1 MAEMIIPGTYIDV
14 RAEGLI
20 SAGRIATGIVGV
32 VGTAASGPVNSP
44 VTLSG
49 FANARD
55 MFGLPDDFNQP
66 EDGSNPLTLVR
77 ALQLIYG
84 NGASTVI
91 AVRAAGSSRASAT
104 YSLLSDKGET
114 VVTLTAKTPGTW
126 ANDMQVVTEKA
137 TEDCRIQGET
147 QTDSFTKL
155 QFSRIVESPQTL
167 IRVQQGVTRATKTFK
182 VVMKRVV
189 RKEMVVPNV
198 SGRFFL
204 ANTPVVAVPAVNC
217 VRVLDASGT
226 KVAEYKDPNILY
238 GAGSPPA
245 AAEIR
250 VATDTGEITFGTPPK
265 ASQQVEAMYAVDH
278 TPPQPGE
285 VLITSWD
292 GTLTFA
298 SNEAPVKAN
307 GDRLMANYVV
317 DRTACVR
324 VSLMQGPTVERHVVP
339 GGTVLA
345 DQINN
350 SSQLATATADATN
363 GQKLPKAGVSGF
375 MGTGTNTAGNNGA
388 AATADDYGTGLDAI
402 SNMIVNI
409 VHLAG
414 QNSAA
419 MGDILVNHLNA
430 TADTDHERIGVI
442 GAPGSSVDTF
452 LGHTLASDRV
462 VLVAPGIVFP
472 NGPALPPAY
481 AAAAVTGMISG
492 AAPQTSLT
500 NMPVNV
506 PGLTIAFNRGQQ
518 QQLIQRNVVAIADKE
533 GFRVI
538 KGVTTAGQGTPF
550 SNISIRRIVDYAKY
564 GVRSGANSYLGRLN
578 NSRVRGA
585 LKATLDAF
593 LTRMVQDEMLTGY
606 QLEVT
611 ATRAQE
617 IAGEVS
623 VTMTILPTFSID
635 YIRVT
640 MVLK

>member
-44 VTLSG
+44 ITLSG

-55 MFGLPDDFNQP
+55 IFGLPDDFNQP
-66 EDGSNPLTLVR
+66 ENGSNPLTLVR

-91 AVRAAGSSRASAT
+91 AVRAAGSSKASAT
-104 YSLLSDKGET
+104 YALLSDKGET

-147 QTDSFTKL
+147 LTDSFNKL
-155 QFSRIVESPQTL
+155 RFSRIMESPQNQ
-167 IRVQQGVTRATKTFK
+167 IRVQQGITKATKSFK
-182 VVMKRVV
+182 VVMKRVIK
-189 RKEMVVPNV
+189 RELVVPNA

-204 ANTPVVAVPAVNC
+204 ANTPVVSVPAVNY
-217 VRVLDASGT
+217 VRVLDAGGA

-238 GAGSPPA
+238 GAGTAPA

-250 VATDTGEITFGTPPK
+250 IATDTGEITFGTAPK
-265 ASQQVEAMYAVDH
+265 PSQQVEATYAVDH
-278 TPPQPGE
+278 AAPQPGE

-298 SNEAPVKAN
+298 SNEAPVNAN

-317 DRTACVR
+317 DRGACVR
-324 VSLMQGPTVERHVVP
+324 VSLMYSATVERYTVP
-339 GGTVLA
+339 GGTLLA
-345 DQINN
+345 DQING
-350 SSQLATATADATN
+350 SSQLATAAADATN

-388 AATADDYGTGLDAI
+388 AGTADDYGTALDSI

-419 MGDILVNHLNA
+419 MGDTLVNHLNA
-430 TADTDHERIGVI
+430 TADTDLERIGVI
-442 GAPGSSVDTF
+442 GAPGSSVDGF
-452 LGHTLASDRV
+452 LGHSMASDRL
-462 VLVAPGIVFP
+462 VLVAPGIAFP
-472 NGPALPPAY
+472 SGPSLPPAY
-481 AAAAVTGMISG
+481 AAAAITGVISG
-492 AAPQTSLT
+492 AAPQASLT

-506 PGLTIAFNRGQQ
+506 PGLTLAFNRGQQ

-538 KGVTTAGQGTPF
+538 KGVTTAGVGTPF
-550 SNISIRRIVDYAKY
+550 SNIPIRRIVDYAKY